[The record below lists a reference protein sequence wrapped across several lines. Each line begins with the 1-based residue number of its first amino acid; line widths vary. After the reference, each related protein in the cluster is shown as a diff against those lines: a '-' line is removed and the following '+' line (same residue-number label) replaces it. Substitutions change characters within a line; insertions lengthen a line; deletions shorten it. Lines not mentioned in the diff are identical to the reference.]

1 MSYQLTIEL
10 ASGTQYSFSYIL
22 SNLYLY
28 LLSPLLP
35 SWSFPFF
42 PTKHFQPG
50 VVPGWASLPVGKGFE
65 DVFTGLLPS
74 VPLVWL
80 LIPLVL
86 ALVVFYSITRNN
98 PPVYESTPL
107 FQQTLVIDRCINN
120 GWAVAIWIPADIF
133 FYSYALCGRLLPSIG
148 AGNFPRLLGVGWN
161 PEKGSHMAKDFLAGC
176 KPAYSLNRSFRLPG
190 WI

>member
-1 MSYQLTIEL
+1 MAALIFPLGLCGLSLAAYNFIRFDNAFETGMSYQLTIEL

-35 SWSFPFF
+35 SSFPFF

-50 VVPGWASLPVGKGFE
+50 VVPGWASLPVGKAFE

-98 PPVYESTPL
+98 PPVYEYPL
-107 FQQTLVIDRCINN
+107 ILTN
-120 GWAVAIWIPADIF
+120 
-133 FYSYALCGRLLPSIG
+133 
-148 AGNFPRLLGVGWN
+148 AG
-161 PEKGSHMAKDFLAGC
+161 
-176 KPAYSLNRSFRLPG
+176 Y
-190 WI
+190 